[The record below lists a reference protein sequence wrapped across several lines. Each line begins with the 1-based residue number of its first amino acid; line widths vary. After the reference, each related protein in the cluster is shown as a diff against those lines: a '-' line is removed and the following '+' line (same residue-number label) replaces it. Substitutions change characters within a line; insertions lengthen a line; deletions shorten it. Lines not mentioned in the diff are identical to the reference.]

1 MKRKEYLCVSV
12 FWSIFSYTS
21 TVLTLFSS
29 SWSLRNHWF
38 WDLIPHLTNS
48 KQVVWH
54 IFQIPISKMRQEN
67 LYQFKVSGICSIG
80 WTYRQSRHP
89 KLVAVMLENKGAL
102 IYQRWK
108 DIANSYLQWGPNK
121 RAHELAQTWLK
132 HSVVFLKYKD
142 AGHDS
147 RLASREKGHLL
158 CLHSFATY
166 QVLANQLHYYLTP

>member
-1 MKRKEYLCVSV
+1 MEYLCVSV

-29 SWSLRNHWF
+29 SRSLWNHWF

-54 IFQIPISKMRQEN
+54 IFQIPISKMWQEDV
-67 LYQFKVSGICSIG
+67 YQFKVSDICSIG
-80 WTYRQSRHP
+80 RTYHP
-89 KLVAVMLENKGAL
+89 SGHPRLVAVMLENIGTL
-102 IYQRWK
+102 IYKRWE
-108 DIANSYLQWGPNK
+108 DIANSCFQWGPNN
-121 RAHELAQTWLK
+121 RAYKLAQTWLK

-142 AGHDS
+142 ARHDS
-147 RLASREKGHLL
+147 RLASREKGRLL

-166 QVLANQLHYYLTP
+166 QVPANQLHYYLTP